1 MVEDNNIIV
10 LSLKVW
16 FQYRVLFCCRHLNS
30 WVQTPKSNG
39 NLNGKNPLY
48 TFLTQL
54 SLRRV
59 PMAIYI
65 NNFLLR
71 IWTFHLILIS
81 IIPCMV
87 HSIIVMKATIYIL
100 RWTIKSPSQV
110 INFPPC
116 QIRARRRFLRIWM
129 RSPLIDNSILHYSP
143 NYLSKFVWKLHFIPM
158 VNIMMVDFWV
168 IVYCNGRG
176 WWFPSESV
184 VIFLWKL
191 PNDSSLW
198 SMSLSSLQS
207 TSSPFNPTLPSVLS
221 ITIMRMLSAYRIH
234 YMFFLIFTSIPSRSI
249 SVIFTFIF

>member
-16 FQYRVLFCCRHLNS
+16 FQYMVLFCCRHLNS

-116 QIRARRRFLRIWM
+116 QIRARRRLLRIWM

-143 NYLSKFVWKLHFIPM
+143 NYLSKFVWKLHCIPM

-191 PNDSSLW
+191 PNHSSLW
-198 SMSLSSLQS
+198 SMSLFSL
-207 TSSPFNPTLPSVLS
+207 
-221 ITIMRMLSAYRIH
+221 
-234 YMFFLIFTSIPSRSI
+234 
-249 SVIFTFIF
+249 